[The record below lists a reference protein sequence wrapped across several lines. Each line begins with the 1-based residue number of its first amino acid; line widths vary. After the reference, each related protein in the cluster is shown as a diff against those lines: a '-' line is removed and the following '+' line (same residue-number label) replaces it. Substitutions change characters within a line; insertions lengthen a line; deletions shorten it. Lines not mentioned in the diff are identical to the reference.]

1 MRIHTNGTLGLTSSV
16 IAIGAFDGVHQGH
29 QAVIRRLIERSKS
42 LGVPSVVYTFDPPP
56 RFYFQGA
63 RVLTSLQ
70 EKTDRLAKLGLD
82 HAVIARFDESY
93 TRRRAIDFLEELK
106 GLGPQ
111 EILVGNDFRFGR
123 SRGGDVNL
131 LARFF
136 PVCLVEPV
144 YCGDGKM
151 ISSTRIRQLL
161 SQGDTEQSVALLGW

>member
-1 MRIHTNGTLGLTSSV
+1 MPRSV

-29 QAVIRRLIERSKS
+29 QAVIRLLVERSRS

-63 RVLTSLQ
+63 HVLTTLP
-70 EKTDRLAKLGLD
+70 EKIERLASLGPD

-93 TRRRAIDFLEELK
+93 TRRRAADFLAEIE
-106 GLGPQ
+106 GLGP
-111 EILVGNDFRFGR
+111 EEMLVGNDFRFGR
-123 SRGGDVNL
+123 NREGDVEL
-131 LARFF
+131 LAQFF

-144 YCGDGKM
+144 YCEDGKM

-161 SQGDTEQSVALLGW
+161 SQGDTQQSVALLGW